1 MDTALRRW
9 RILSLVLGG
18 VLFFWLPIEDL
29 NASLV
34 TAFAIAICSLA
45 VVRILLPLQIQPGS
59 RRWLL
64 YPLSGMIAGAAV
76 TLVSLLLMAFKSGL
90 HGHGSPDF
98 PPDQVIS
105 VLRLTPLWSAAGF
118 LIGLGTGIW
127 LRAHPQ

>member
-1 MDTALRRW
+1 MGTALRRW
-9 RILSLVLGG
+9 RILSLVLGF

-34 TAFAIAICSLA
+34 TIFAIAICSLA
-45 VVRILLPLQIQPGS
+45 VVRIFLPIKIQPGS
-59 RRWLL
+59 KRWLL
-64 YPLSGMIAGAAV
+64 YPLSGIIAGVAV

-98 PPDQVIS
+98 TPDQVIS

-127 LRAHPQ
+127 LRARPQ